1 MNNDFL
7 TPENEN
13 KSTGPAPASEE
24 FFAYNEIPDEVDVF
38 DDSPVV
44 TDAPE
49 EAIPATDETEDVFDR
64 PVCTTPTPAEDIPTP
79 PAVCEPAEATENLCP
94 TEPLSDNSTE
104 DVAVYEEPAYNFS
117 AQAEEISAVQPEIP
131 TYSPAPEYTA
141 VPVAPASSVQYYTPS
156 VNPPVAPVSAQPVYT
171 QPAPPVYTAPAQPQ
185 YTPPTAPAEQSPKPP
200 KKKNGGSTAFLIIL
214 WVLVG
219 LFATGFFGLCGYIIG
234 TSGNNSADTTR
245 PTLFEEETTA
255 PATEEKDDDDSTP
268 KATLPEAKPE
278 PDNNNLYS
286 DSTVIELKAPPADK
300 NDALKYTTQYA
311 YKKVANSTIGVVC
324 YEEGFSD
331 DPASEGTGIILSE
344 DGYIATNSHVIGDSR
359 SLYSVQVVTPDNQ
372 KYTAKVIGYDSRTD
386 IAVLKIDAKGLTPA
400 QFCSSEYLEVGQ
412 DVIAVGNPGG
422 MGFQNSLTRGIVSA
436 LDRELDLSA
445 QVSYIQTDA
454 AINPGN
460 SGGPLCNMYGQVVGI
475 NTAKISASSYEGMG
489 FAIPSVLVKEI
500 ADDLIS
506 HGYVSDRVRLG
517 ISGQAVSS
525 SMMQYYH
532 IPTGILVGE
541 IAEGGP
547 CDGSGLQ
554 MNDVITAIDDEE
566 VESFADVYGILAKHQ
581 PGDKVVLQ
589 VYRTSTGKELEINV
603 TLMAD
608 EGETQQ

>member
-24 FFAYNEIPDEVDVF
+24 FFAYNEIPDDVDVF

-49 EAIPATDETEDVFDR
+49 EAISVTDETEDVFDR
-64 PVCTTPTPAEDIPTP
+64 PVCTNPTSADDIPTP
-79 PAVCEPAEATENLCP
+79 PAVCEPAKATENLCP
-94 TEPLSDNSTE
+94 TEPISDNSTE

-117 AQAEEISAVQPEIP
+117 AQAEEITAVQPEIP

-141 VPVAPASSVQYYTPS
+141 VPAIPASSVQYYTPS

-185 YTPPTAPAEQSPKPP
+185 YTPPTAPAQQSPKPP

-255 PATEEKDDDDSTP
+255 PATEDKDDDDSTP

-331 DPASEGTGIILSE
+331 DPASEGTGIVLSE

-525 SMMQYYH
+525 SMMQYYN

-554 MNDVITAIDDEE
+554 INDVITAIDDEE

-589 VYRTSTGKELEINV
+589 VYRTSTGKELEIKV

>member
-49 EAIPATDETEDVFDR
+49 EAISVTDETEDVFDR
-64 PVCTTPTPAEDIPTP
+64 PVCANPTPAEDIPI
-79 PAVCEPAEATENLCP
+79 ATEVSAP
-94 TEPLSDNSTE
+94 
-104 DVAVYEEPAYNFS
+104 VQEEPVCDFAP
-117 AQAEEISAVQPEIP
+117 QAEESPAVHPEIP

-156 VNPPVAPVSAQPVYT
+156 INPPVAPVSTQPVYT
-171 QPAPPVYTAPAQPQ
+171 QPAAPVYTAPAQPQ
-185 YTPPTAPAEQSPKPP
+185 YTPPTAPAQQSPKPP

-331 DPASEGTGIILSE
+331 EPASEGTGIILSE

-525 SMMQYYH
+525 SMMQYFN

-554 MNDVITAIDDEE
+554 INDVITAIDDEE
-566 VESFADVYGILAKHQ
+566 VESFADVYGILANHK

-589 VYRTSTGKELEINV
+589 VYRTSTGKELEIKV